1 MPAAPAALTYKDF
14 WKHHGRQS
22 YWLTRHISY
31 RLGAVLALV
40 AERVG
45 LTPHAVTAL
54 SFLTGVG
61 GACAVALLPD
71 LSRWMA
77 GLILFVTLHLA
88 YGLDC
93 ADGVLA
99 RATRRAS
106 KSGGLLDKTADLIGA
121 MMIPGILGISAF
133 ASHTTWAD
141 EFWHPFLIWW
151 SITPRLALT
160 IVTWLKESITPEID
174 RKGAVDARDHNL
186 FWRLKK
192 FAGNLQDD
200 VVYRS
205 GIALS
210 WATGHY
216 WDFIIIFQ
224 SFCFVLLIFY
234 TVATFRELADGDS

>member
-1 MPAAPAALTYKDF
+1 MSSVSALTYSDF
-14 WKHHGRQS
+14 WKYHGRQS
-22 YWLTRHISY
+22 FWLTRNISY
-31 RLGAVLALV
+31 RLGAVLALM
-40 AERVG
+40 ANRMG

-61 GACAVALLPD
+61 GACVVALFPD
-71 LSRWMA
+71 LPVWLA
-77 GLILFVTLHLA
+77 GLVLFITLHLA

-99 RATRRAS
+99 RATHRTS
-106 KSGGLLDKTADLIGA
+106 KSGVLLDKAADLVGA
-121 MMIPGILGISAF
+121 MVIPGVLGLAAF
-133 ASHTTWAD
+133 GAQTSWSD
-141 EFWHPFLIWW
+141 EFWRPFLIWW
-151 SITPRLALT
+151 STTPRLAMTLL
-160 IVTWLKESITPEID
+160 TWLKEGVTPEID
-174 RKGAVDARDHNL
+174 RKGATDVRDHNL

-216 WDFIIIFQ
+216 WDFILVFQ
-224 SFCFVLLIFY
+224 TFCFLLLVVY
-234 TVATFRELADGDS
+234 AVATFRELADAESS